1 MSKIILVRSSRVLIE
16 KGYVGYGWKHIE
28 FRKYRTVKKLI
39 ESGFKDTHYGRK
51 RKQIQYFYEL
61 KKDDI
66 VVVPV
71 SGAIA
76 IGKVEGTKEY
86 EPTTTL
92 AMSEN
97 RVKVDFFRDEDN
109 NIMYIPREE
118 LPTNLARRLKIR
130 TSIANLEDFREEILI
145 KIEGLE
151 KKEIPSWDSEII
163 RKEEETKKTFIQKLE
178 ERLRTEKG
186 LGLKAGGYGLE
197 LLIREIFE
205 VKGFEAIIPA
215 KHARSGEED
224 VDIIA
229 SKRGEFSSKGERY
242 LIQAKHHRGTTS
254 RKGLDQLIA
263 YEDEDNHGLYF
274 DKKILITTAVV
285 DKSLKEEAEK
295 EEILIIE
302 GHELSEW
309 IFENLSLLSSKTI
322 RKLGISFTPSFL

>member
-1 MSKIILVRSSRVLIE
+1 MSKIILVRSSRALIE
-16 KGYVGYGWKHIE
+16 KGYVGYGWKDIE
-28 FRKYRTVKKLI
+28 FKKYNTVKELI
-39 ESGFKDTHYGRK
+39 EIGFKDTHYGRK

-76 IGKVEGTKEY
+76 IGIVEGTKEY

-97 RVKVDFFRDEDN
+97 KVKVIFFRDEDN
-109 NIMYIPREE
+109 NLMYIPREE
-118 LPTNLARRLKIR
+118 LATNLARRLKIR

-145 KIEGLE
+145 KIEGLK
-151 KKEIPSWDSEII
+151 KKEILSWDSEII
-163 RKEEETKKTFIQKLE
+163 KKEEETKKTFIQKLE
-178 ERLRTEKG
+178 QRLRTEKG

-205 VKGFEAIIPA
+205 AKGFESTIPA
-215 KHARSGEED
+215 KHDRPIGED

-242 LIQAKHHRGTTS
+242 LIQAKHHRGTTP

-263 YEDEDNHGLYF
+263 YKDEDDHGLYF
-274 DKKILITTAVV
+274 DKKILITTAIV
-285 DKSLKEEAEK
+285 DESLKEEAQK
-295 EEILIIE
+295 EGILIVE
-302 GHELSEW
+302 GLELSEW